1 MINNLAAYSLLI
13 GGLAFLS
20 YIGLEY
26 LKEKSAKSAGK
37 KFVEL
42 FVNFFGWILI
52 TCIALFSISILL
64 MIINEPSAFEKCM
77 ESVKNQID
85 PQAIAWMEEYCAIN
99 S

>member
-37 KFVEL
+37 
-42 FVNFFGWILI
+42 N
-52 TCIALFSISILL
+52 LL
-64 MIINEPSAFEKCM
+64 S
-77 ESVKNQID
+77 
-85 PQAIAWMEEYCAIN
+85 YL
-99 S
+99 